1 MPIMRLIF
9 LKYNTA
15 LPSSASVERL
25 FSIAGDICTKKRS
38 KISDCNFE
46 NALLFKINLKNKD

>member
-25 FSIAGDICTKKRS
+25 FIIARDICTKKRS
-38 KISDCNFE
+38 KISDYNFE
-46 NALLFKINLKNKD
+46 NELLFK